1 MNKERMPE
9 LLPTDAKLIENE
21 RVLACGVVVPL
32 ETAGFATMAG
42 GHIHA
47 EHEWMMVGLRG
58 AQPGYPFGGLVV
70 LHL

>member
-1 MNKERMPE
+1 MH
-9 LLPTDAKLIENE
+9 AKLIENE
-21 RVLACGVVVPL
+21 RVLAGGIVIPL
-32 ETAGFATMAG
+32 ETAGFTPMAG

-47 EHEWMMVGLRG
+47 EYEWMPVGLRG